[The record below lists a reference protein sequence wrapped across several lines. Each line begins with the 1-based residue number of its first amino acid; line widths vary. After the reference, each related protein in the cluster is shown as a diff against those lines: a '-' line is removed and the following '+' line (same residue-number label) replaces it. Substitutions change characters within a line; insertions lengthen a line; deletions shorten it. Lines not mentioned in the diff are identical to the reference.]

1 MMNYHG
7 FVISEIDLIA
17 PSARKYGSGT
27 IKKNSSDS
35 SHSFLDATWSMIDKN
50 CGEVC
55 ASRKGGF
62 GLSTGKRVQ
71 PPPRLY
77 FRWVESGTMI
87 MAFVLYARFLLGH
100 NSTISNKRDASDLIL
115 VYLQGLD
122 LLPSLLPNEASSSLA
137 REYICIYTS
146 SIPDRAPL
154 YLPVTSMTILTR
166 VSTLR
171 RIYPSSL
178 TRFEPKSRA
187 PSRPLDRPRPPWIVP
202 NSSKG
207 AAARCAHCARKSS
220 NLLCIWNYAVEWLP
234 SASEMATLHVDSSPF
249 SLPLSLPSQPPLPPL
264 LVYIKYNIVARFRRY
279 RLAGSRQSTIK
290 PRRI

>member
-1 MMNYHG
+1 
-7 FVISEIDLIA
+7 
-17 PSARKYGSGT
+17 
-27 IKKNSSDS
+27 
-35 SHSFLDATWSMIDKN
+35 MIDKN

-187 PSRPLDRPRPPWIVP
+187 PSRPLDRPRPP
-202 NSSKG
+202 
-207 AAARCAHCARKSS
+207 
-220 NLLCIWNYAVEWLP
+220 
-234 SASEMATLHVDSSPF
+234 
-249 SLPLSLPSQPPLPPL
+249 
-264 LVYIKYNIVARFRRY
+264 
-279 RLAGSRQSTIK
+279 
-290 PRRI
+290 

>member
-1 MMNYHG
+1 MMNYHE

-17 PSARKYGSGT
+17 PSAGKYGSGT

-122 LLPSLLPNEASSSLA
+122 LLPSLLPTATKHRLLWLVSIYVYIHPPYQIELPCIYLSPRWRFWQGYLPFDVYTLRPWRDSSLRVVRHRGPWIVLVLRESCQTRPKERPHVA
-137 REYICIYTS
+137 RIVLARAAIYCVFEIMQSSGCRLPPRWLLCT
-146 SIPDRAPL
+146 SIPLLSLFLFLFPPNPLSPL
-154 YLPVTSMTILTR
+154 YLCT
-166 VSTLR
+166 
-171 RIYPSSL
+171 
-178 TRFEPKSRA
+178 
-187 PSRPLDRPRPPWIVP
+187 
-202 NSSKG
+202 
-207 AAARCAHCARKSS
+207 
-220 NLLCIWNYAVEWLP
+220 
-234 SASEMATLHVDSSPF
+234 
-249 SLPLSLPSQPPLPPL
+249 
-264 LVYIKYNIVARFRRY
+264 
-279 RLAGSRQSTIK
+279 
-290 PRRI
+290 